1 MNPRQTKAI
10 CAVCKELY
18 EVYIYLKGRFFFRVL
33 FIASCYTTVLDIATD
48 YLALLEFAID
58 GQTWWTRICFA
69 ALYYSNRLGFYRWAR
84 ANYRMR
90 DYRMFAQMTEMR
102 LNWTLLVHATPIIGP
117 VVDMFFLHHGGWQ
130 SRADSVLGALR
141 LCFETE
147 IVLSCFCW
155 FYIIL
160 VFKEIYDL
168 MPTYWEDLKFNPR
181 THPPAELIVI
191 PALEMF
197 EAVPQITVQ
206 FRAYLDP
213 DFDMNDTIF
222 ILSVIFSMIG
232 ILKATF
238 MFVHY
243 YPKMRLKQGVYKVAD
258 ELDFSN
264 RQLTEF
270 PAMDGNLGYIRVLYL
285 GNNIRFDA
293 FSIPPMPAL
302 KCLRLNDCSIKSL
315 TPPDCVISLTDVSKI
330 AINTNARV
338 SKLNFKQ
345 LCYSQR
351 FPLLKSLDLGGN
363 FGFKP
368 DTIPAMPLLNKL
380 SLKNCDLTTLGVKS
394 WSQRFPRLELL
405 EICSNPRL
413 SSLETLNSIR
423 ETSGTFLELDKEQT
437 MLPGFQVKNYGAPE
451 VVKEYKIHRKSVA
464 FSEDRLAPFRLKL

>member
-1 MNPRQTKAI
+1 MKVVQTSAI
-10 CAVCKELY
+10 CDFCMELY
-18 EVYIYLKGRFFFRVL
+18 EVYIYLKGFFWFRVL

-84 ANYRMR
+84 ADYRMR
-90 DYRMFAQMTEMR
+90 DYRMFAQMTEMK

-117 VVDMFFLHHGGWQ
+117 IVDMFFLHHGGWK
-130 SRADSVLGALR
+130 SRADSVYTALR
-141 LCFETE
+141 LCIETE

-155 FYIIL
+155 FYIIF
-160 VFKEIYDL
+160 VFREIYEL
-168 MPTYWEDLKFNPR
+168 TPIYWEDLKFNPQAD
-181 THPPAELIVI
+181 PPADLIVI

-222 ILSVIFSMIG
+222 ILSVIFSIIG

-243 YPKMRLKQGVYKVAD
+243 YPRMRLKQGVYKVAY
-258 ELDFSN
+258 ELDF
-264 RQLTEF
+264 RDRHLTEF
-270 PAMDGNLGYIRVLYL
+270 PAMDGNLEYIRVLYL
-285 GNNIRFDA
+285 GNNRKFDV

-302 KCLRLNDCSIKSL
+302 KCLRLNDCTIKSL
-315 TPPDCVISLTDVSKI
+315 TPPDGVISLTDVSKL
-330 AINTNARV
+330 ATNNKARV
-338 SKLNFKQ
+338 SKLNFQ
-345 LCYSQR
+345 QICYSER

-363 FGFKP
+363 IGFKP

-380 SLKNCDLTTLGVKS
+380 SLRNCDLTTLGKKS

-437 MLPGFQVKNYGAPE
+437 MLPGFQVKNYGAPQ
-451 VVKEYKIHRKSVA
+451 VVEEYKIHRESVA
-464 FSEDRLAPFRLKL
+464 DSETRLAPFRLKL